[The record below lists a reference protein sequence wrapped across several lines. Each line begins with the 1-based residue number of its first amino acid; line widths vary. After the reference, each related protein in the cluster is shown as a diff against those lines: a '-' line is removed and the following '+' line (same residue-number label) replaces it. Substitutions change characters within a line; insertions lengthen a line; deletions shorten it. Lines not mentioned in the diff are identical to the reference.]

1 MRIVHLTSAH
11 PRYDTRVFLKM
22 CRSLAA
28 HGHQVTLIVADGKG
42 DEVREGVDILDVGA
56 TKGRVSRWMAA
67 PGRVAERARAVPAD
81 LYHLHDP
88 ELLPVASGL
97 RRGGAKVLFDSHEDF
112 AAALHSKRYI
122 PGPLRPFVSLV
133 YGLYERL
140 VCRGLDGVIAAT
152 PFIRDKFRRTGVKAL
167 DVNNYPMADELAS
180 DLTGNPKAADV
191 CYIGGIGLIRG
202 IREVVDALER
212 SSSGARLNLGGLFE
226 SGTTKAEVSV
236 MPGWAKV
243 NELGML
249 SRLEVR
255 DVMARSLA
263 GIVTFLPEPNHIASQ
278 PNKMF
283 EYMSAGL
290 PVIASNF
297 PLWREIIEGNDCGLC
312 VDPQDPAAIAG
323 AIDHFAMRPDD
334 AARKGANGRKAV
346 LERYNWDVEERKLL
360 DFYDL
365 AMRPQGR
372 RNP

>member
-11 PRYDTRVFLKM
+11 PRYDTRIFLKM

-28 HGHQVTLIVADGKG
+28 LGHQVTLVVADGQG
-42 DEVREGVDILDVGA
+42 DEVREGVTILDVGA
-56 TKGRVSRWMAA
+56 NSGRIDRWTAA
-67 PGRVAERARAVPAD
+67 PGRVAERARVVPAD

-88 ELLPVASGL
+88 ELLPIASGL
-97 RRGGAKVLFDSHEDF
+97 RRGDVKVVFDSHEDF
-112 AAALHSKRYI
+112 AAALHSKPYI
-122 PGPLRPFVSLV
+122 PGPLRPLVSGL
-133 YGLYERL
+133 YALYERL
-140 VCRGLDGVIAAT
+140 VCRRLDGVIAAT
-152 PFIRDKFRRTGVKAL
+152 PFIRDKFRRAGVIAL

-180 DLTGNPKAADV
+180 DLRGSSKAVEV
-191 CYIGGIGLIRG
+191 CYVGGIGFIRG
-202 IREVVDALER
+202 IREVVDAMGR
-212 SSSGARLNLGGLFE
+212 TVSGVRLNLGGLFE
-226 SGTTKAEVSV
+226 GGTTRAEVSA
-236 MPGWAKV
+236 MPGWARV
-243 NELGML
+243 DELGML

-312 VDPQDPAAIAG
+312 VDPEDPVAIAE
-323 AIDHFAMRPDD
+323 AIDHVVRRPDD
-334 AARKGANGRKAV
+334 AARMGANGRKAV

-360 DFYDL
+360 DFYVT
-365 AMRPQGR
+365 AMSGR
-372 RNP
+372 AG